1 MAEQGKHNDTPRTDA
16 AIVSRAFIER
26 EMDYYRHKF
35 ILADVARDLERQNAD
50 LLAALEA
57 VSNYFSAL
65 DEMQPNAN
73 HSTEGVNIRAIARAA
88 LAKAKAKA

>member
-1 MAEQGKHNDTPRTDA
+1 MTTETKHTAGSDTPRTDEKTA
-16 AIVSRAFIER
+16 LFWNTGKLGIEMSLFSRKLER
-26 EMDYYRHKF
+26 E
-35 ILADVARDLERQNAD
+35 NAD

-88 LAKAKAKA
+88 LAKARGEA